1 MNEQDKP
8 LALMLAETLEYDNFT
23 GDEIEAAKE
32 LRRLHAENEE
42 LKKQAKLMEYRLFI
56 LEELKNV
63 AKRIDSENDDLR
75 RDAECFRFWVREAE
89 ASPSA
94 MAKLIMNCRTEEDY
108 RNIIEPLAMAA
119 QNAIDAAMKDKKC

>member
-8 LALMLAETLEYDNFT
+8 LALELAETLEYHGAT
-23 GDEIEAAKE
+23 CEQIEAAEE

-42 LKKQAKLMEYRLFI
+42 LKKQSVFRLGVI
-56 LEELKNV
+56 EELKTI
-63 AKRIDSENDDLR
+63 ARSFDIEDEELR

-94 MAKLIMNCRTEEDY
+94 MAKLIINCRTEEDY
-108 RNIIEPLAMAA
+108 RNVIEPLAMAA
-119 QNAIDAAMKDKKC
+119 QNAIDAAMKDK